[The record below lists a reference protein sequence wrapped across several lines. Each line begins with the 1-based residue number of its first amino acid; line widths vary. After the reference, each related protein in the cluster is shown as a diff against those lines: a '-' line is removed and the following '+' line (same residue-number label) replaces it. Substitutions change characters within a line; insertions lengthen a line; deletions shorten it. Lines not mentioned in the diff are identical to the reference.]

1 MRFIKAQRPVVGVY
15 LPLAG
20 GTMVGDIQMEANKL
34 RTTNNLLKE
43 SVAGWMVI
51 RNAADALNI
60 SLAVLGLQVGSGI
73 TSEVDAVSLSARNLD
88 GNHFK
93 LQARDS
99 GVGLVEIARL
109 VGAADPYFQ
118 ATLPMRLS
126 PTAAALPAVEGMIG
140 YNSGDDTLRLRR
152 AADEVT
158 FTAIP
163 PGLIAMWHGLIAN
176 IPAGWALCDGT
187 GGTPNL
193 IAKFV
198 EGVATAATNP
208 GATGGSTLKTTGGH
222 THTIGSAVV
231 YTGGAELG
239 PVFETDISTDTIADI
254 RPVFYDIAFIMKT

>member
-1 MRFIKAQRPVVGVY
+1 MG
-15 LPLAG
+15 
-20 GTMVGDIQMEANKL
+20 ANKL
-34 RTTNNLLKE
+34 RTTSHLMK
-43 SVAGWMVI
+43 
-51 RNAADALNI
+51 
-60 SLAVLGLQVGSGI
+60 
-73 TSEVDAVSLSARNLD
+73 EVDAYYMALRNIADNDYSNLQLKYLSIFDSIWGQVSGAFLTTKNEDVSNFA
-88 GNHFK
+88 FK
-93 LQARDS
+93 ARDT
-99 GVGLVEIARL
+99 GVAVIEVARL
-109 VGAADPYFQ
+109 QGAADPYFQ

-158 FTAIP
+158 FTAIQ